1 MSIETKNA
9 TAEKPP
15 AMPPDDAIVAPPLS
29 EPDVIG
35 SIDDA
40 VIADPNDDK
49 IDKRSLKL
57 RALVGTAWTMGD
69 YFVGRGLALACNVV
83 LSYFIAPEA
92 FGLMTTVSV
101 FLMGLQMFSDIGIGP
116 NIIFSKRGD
125 DPQFLNTAWT
135 IQVLRGT
142 ALFIMSCV
150 IAWPVATFY
159 QTPQLL
165 YLLPVCGF
173 TSVIQGFTST
183 SLITLNRKM
192 KLAAFTILDT
202 AGQVLQV
209 LAMVAC
215 AYWISRDVWALV
227 IGTYVSSLF
236 RVGYSHM
243 LEREHRNRFAWNKED
258 AQSMFRFGR
267 WIFVSTVLTFF
278 ASQLDRLMFA
288 KRLGMATAGIYGNA
302 VQFAVVPQQ
311 LIKKVGSVVLFPVL
325 AEVVRERPHELPSRF
340 ERARRPLIAVSLFA
354 IVTLIL
360 IAKPLINLLYD
371 DQYQKAGPMLQI
383 LCVGVMGGLLNSTYG
398 SALLALG
405 KTFIIMLLL
414 AVQIGILIVSTS
426 IGYRMHGEIGFI
438 WGVALVEWLNF
449 PLTAYMMSRFGLFQP
464 KVDILAILISAT
476 AIVLAFF
483 VFP

>member
-1 MSIETKNA
+1 METTSA

-15 AMPPDDAIVAPPLS
+15 AIPPDDSGVTRPLS
-29 EPDVIG
+29 SAEVVSTSEASTSRDG
-35 SIDDA
+35 E
-40 VIADPNDDK
+40 
-49 IDKRSLKL
+49 KRSLKL
-57 RALVGTAWTMGD
+57 RALVGTAWTFGD
-69 YFVGRGLALACNVV
+69 YFVGRGLALACNVI
-83 LSYFIAPEA
+83 LARFIAPEA

-116 NIIFSKRGD
+116 NVIFSKRGN
-125 DPQFLNTAWT
+125 DPEFLNTAWT
-135 IQVLRGT
+135 IQVVRGT
-142 ALFIMSCV
+142 ALFLMSCL
-150 IAWPVATFY
+150 IAWPVATY
-159 QTPQLL
+159 YASPSLL
-165 YLLPVCGF
+165 YLLPICGF

-202 AGQVLQV
+202 IGQVMQV

-215 AYWISRDVWALV
+215 ALWISRDVWALV

-243 LEREHRNRFAWNKED
+243 LEREHRNRFAWNRED
-258 AQSMFRFGR
+258 AQAMFRFGR
-267 WIFVSTVLTFF
+267 WIFCSTVLTFF

-325 AEVVRERPHELPSRF
+325 AEVVRERPHELPEQF
-340 ERARRPLIAVSLFA
+340 ARARRPLIAVSLLG

-360 IAKPLINLLYD
+360 IARPLINLLYEN
-371 DQYQKAGPMLQI
+371 QFRQAGPMLQI
-383 LCVGVMGGLLNSTYG
+383 LCIGVMGGLLNSTYG

-414 AVQIGILIVSTS
+414 AVQIVILIVATS
-426 IGYRMHGEIGFI
+426 IGFRTHGEIGFI
-438 WGVALVEWLNF
+438 WGVALVEWLNY
-449 PLTAYMMSRFGLFQP
+449 PLTAFMLHRFGLFQP
-464 KVDILAILISAT
+464 KLDGAAILVSAA